1 MGEPRSAEAARKAPA
16 IASPISS
23 PIPSPWPD
31 HLPPRP
37 LVLFPR
43 GEAACDVL
51 STVPEGPPRR
61 FRWRAQIH
69 RVAHA
74 EGPERIEAEWWRE
87 PGEPRD
93 YYRVECEAGH
103 RLWLYRDGPHA
114 PGHPAAWYVHGLFA

>member
-1 MGEPRSAEAARKAPA
+1 MRESD
-16 IASPISS
+16 SS
-23 PIPSPWPD
+23 LASPWPD

-51 STVPEGPPRR
+51 STIPEGPPRR

-69 RVAHA
+69 RVTHA
-74 EGPERIEAEWWRE
+74 EGPERVAAEWWHA
-87 PGEPRD
+87 PGNDRD

-114 PGHPAAWYVHGLFA
+114 PDRPAAWYVHGLFA

>member
-1 MGEPRSAEAARKAPA
+1 MGEPSGIEGEEKARTS
-16 IASPISS
+16 ASP
-23 PIPSPWPD
+23 WTD

-37 LVLFPR
+37 LVIFPR

-61 FRWRAQIH
+61 FRWRARIH

-74 EGPERIEAEWWRE
+74 EGPERIAAEWWRE
-87 PGEPRD
+87 PGADRD
-93 YYRVECEAGH
+93 YYRIECEAGH

-114 PGHPAAWYVHGLFA
+114 PDRPAAWYVHGLFA